1 MYKASADIRVSRFVK
16 ASGTNTVAE
25 CDAGERPIGISAEY
39 SEAAPL
45 PGYTEL
51 SATSG
56 NPASLYL
63 AGDGQQEDRP
73 ILLILG
79 SGGATFGALLK
90 ADTDGAGVAV
100 ASDKDCYGAFAL
112 AAGSAGETIP
122 VRLMVGYY
130 AV

>member
-25 CDAGERPIGISAEY
+25 CDAGERPIGISSEY

-45 PGYTEL
+45 PGYAEL

-56 NPASLYL
+56 NPASFIMV
-63 AGDGQQEDRP
+63 GDGQQEDRP
-73 ILLILG
+73 VLLILG

-90 ADTDGAGVAV
+90 SDADGAGVV
-100 ASDKDCYGAFAL
+100 ASADKDCYGALAL
-112 AAGSAGETIP
+112 AAGSAGEAIP
-122 VRLMVGYY
+122 VRIMVGYLG
-130 AV
+130 A

>member
-25 CDAGERPIGISAEY
+25 CDAG
-39 SEAAPL
+39 AAPL

>member
-25 CDAGERPIGISAEY
+25 AGVGERPIGVSAEY
-39 SEAAPL
+39 SESAPL

-73 ILLILG
+73 VLLILG
-79 SGGATFGALLK
+79 TGGATFGALLK
-90 ADTDGAGVAV
+90 ADSAGAGVV
-100 ASDKDCYGAFAL
+100 ASTDKDCYGAYAL
-112 AAGSAGETIP
+112 ATGSAGETIP
-122 VRLMVGYY
+122 VRIMVGYIS
-130 AV
+130 V